1 MSRAF
6 TSERDGW
13 AFCKQKMQ
21 ECMFAEEDGTCMFRQ
36 CRKETA
42 PDATAN
48 DTSGGNDTAPR
59 RPADGER

>member
-21 ECMFAEEDGTCMFRQ
+21 ECMFAEENGTCMFRQ
-36 CRKETA
+36 CRKEAA
-42 PDATAN
+42 PDTAAN
-48 DTSGGNDTAPR
+48 GTSGGSGAVPR